1 MIIALSE
8 IKALYLAKNTLRT
21 SKPSTTEWGDWVE
34 LTPILDISS
43 MKIDGN
49 PGEILYIG
57 SDGTVDT
64 SPKMTFDGDTIFV
77 NVAAADKKAFQ
88 VKNQNV
94 GLGVVT
100 MFVDSNDH
108 GGFSVEEDGGTN
120 TGFKTRGD
128 QSEHSYFIQRHV
140 SINRGGSSAAS
151 GNGTIDGAVFTVFDQ
166 SGSELNASNVG
177 AISGDADDY
186 LFVASLRNAGV
197 NDFAAIGLSSDG
209 DLTAGQTVGAALVH
223 EKLGNNGAGNLHIGV
238 KSTTTNGGDLDT
250 ALSFT
255 IARQLVE
262 FGYIA
267 KMKELTTTEI
277 NALNAAQHEG
287 AIVYNTTTNKHVG
300 CDGSTWNNLY

>member
-151 GNGTIDGAVFTVFDQ
+151 GNGSIDGAVFTIFDQ

>member
-1 MIIALSE
+1 MIINASDLN
-8 IKALYLAKNTLRT
+8 KLYVAYNVCKT
-21 SKPSTTEWGDWVE
+21 STPSSSVFGDWVN
-34 LTPILDISS
+34 LTNFLDASNIQ
-43 MKIDGN
+43 ITGN
-49 PGEILYIG
+49 PGEMLYIG
-57 SDGTVDT
+57 SDGTIET
-64 SPKMTFDGDTIFV
+64 SSRMTFDGDTIFV
-77 NVAAADKKAFQ
+77 SAGAADKKAFQ

-186 LFVASLRNAGV
+186 LFVASLRDAGV

>member
-151 GNGTIDGAVFTVFDQ
+151 GNGAIDGAVFTVFDQ

-186 LFVASLRNAGV
+186 LMVASLRNASV

>member
-151 GNGTIDGAVFTVFDQ
+151 GNGTIDGAVFTIFDQ
-166 SGSELNASNVG
+166 SGSELDASNVG